1 MSSARERQQMNEFS
15 EDQRKH
21 IEIIEATI
29 TRMSDNSKQ
38 MKEWCV
44 ALITGLVGAYA
55 AVKIFW
61 LLIIALLVILLF
73 RHLDAF
79 YLMLER
85 RYRYLYN
92 DVVGIG
98 NEWKPA
104 EKIPLYSM
112 STEKYKD
119 IVTQKSAV
127 KSPSI
132 RMFYWILFGGM
143 VTLSTL
149 IFFTPQNNEDHKIKI
164 GNDSTSLKI
173 DVNQP
178 LKIKTD
184 EEDILRQNSNKI
196 DSLIIRIDRIE
207 KTMLQERKLDF
218 FSATRGKSKSKY
230 GIVHTTFTRK

>member
-1 MSSARERQQMNEFS
+1 MAEFS

-38 MKEWCV
+38 MKEWCI
-44 ALITGLVGAYA
+44 ALVTGLVGAYV
-55 AVKIFW
+55 AVKIIW
-61 LLIIALLVILLF
+61 LLITALIVILLF

-98 NEWKPA
+98 NEGKTA
-104 EKIPLYSM
+104 VKIPLYSM

-119 IVTQKSAV
+119 VVTQNKAAKS
-127 KSPSI
+127 SSI
-132 RMFYWILFGGM
+132 RPFYWSLFVGLI
-143 VTLSTL
+143 VLSAL
-149 IFFTPQNNEDHKIKI
+149 VFFTCEESESNKIKI
-164 GNDSTSLKI
+164 DNELISLKM

-178 LKIKTD
+178 LKIKVD
-184 EEDILRQNSNKI
+184 ENNSEKNGPSKI
-196 DSLIIRIDRIE
+196 DSIIIRLDE
-207 KTMLQERKLDF
+207 MEQMLKKRK
-218 FSATRGKSKSKY
+218 
-230 GIVHTTFTRK
+230 

>member
-1 MSSARERQQMNEFS
+1 MNSARKKKQMKEFS

-55 AVKIFW
+55 AVKIIW
-61 LLIIALLVILLF
+61 LLIIALLVIFLF

-79 YLMLER
+79 YLMQER
-85 RYRYLYN
+85 RYRHLYN
-92 DVVGIG
+92 DVVGAG
-98 NEWKPA
+98 NEGHSA
-104 EKIPLYSM
+104 EEIPLYSM

-119 IVTQKSAV
+119 IETPKSAV

-132 RMFYWILFGGM
+132 RTFYWILFGGM

-149 IFFTPQNNEDHKIKI
+149 IFCTTPNNEDNKIKI
-164 GNDSTSLKI
+164 GNESISLKI

-178 LKIKTD
+178 LKIRLD
-184 EEDILRQNSNKI
+184 EEY
-196 DSLIIRIDRIE
+196 
-207 KTMLQERKLDF
+207 LQKQRLQALYF
-218 FSATRGKSKSKY
+218 G
-230 GIVHTTFTRK
+230 